1 MNISISQYFWDTIF
15 CQVTGTPPSSP
26 SPFATASPK
35 LVLSLEPNP
44 LSFNR
49 TFPEVAPEDVP
60 KPYQAH
66 QTSGGPDFPPPDL
79 LEARFSLRE
88 VAEGFEMV
96 SRNLEIA
103 SPKASKWYPE
113 ILKTHIPVIFI
124 HRVDPTKSGPCH
136 ANQEYTFS
144 WNPLKCRFQT
154 SQGKF
159 TMKRN
164 THKA

>member
-1 MNISISQYFWDTIF
+1 
-15 CQVTGTPPSSP
+15 
-26 SPFATASPK
+26 
-35 LVLSLEPNP
+35 
-44 LSFNR
+44 
-49 TFPEVAPEDVP
+49 
-60 KPYQAH
+60 
-66 QTSGGPDFPPPDL
+66 
-79 LEARFSLRE
+79 
-88 VAEGFEMV
+88 MV

-144 WNPLKCRFQT
+144 WNPLKCSFQT

-159 TMKRN
+159 RRN
-164 THKA
+164 PNGQHVKDHRIIKMSQRLSNPPCHEHYRRPDALSSSPDLRGARFSPTRPPGAQIFPPGGSRGL